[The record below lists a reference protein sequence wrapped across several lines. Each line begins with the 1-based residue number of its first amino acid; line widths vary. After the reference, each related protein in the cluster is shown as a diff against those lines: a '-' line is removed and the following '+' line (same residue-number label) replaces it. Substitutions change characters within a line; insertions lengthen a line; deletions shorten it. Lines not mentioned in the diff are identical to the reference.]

1 MKREENKY
9 REDNLDYSSKKKTNI
24 ELAKLTKEQK
34 AVINKKKK
42 LADMMGESIDI
53 NQILN
58 NPGFKALGDPKEPAT
73 EQDIKE
79 LL

>member
-1 MKREENKY
+1 
-9 REDNLDYSSKKKTNI
+9 
-24 ELAKLTKEQK
+24 
-34 AVINKKKK
+34 
-42 LADMMGESIDI
+42 MGESIDI

-79 LL
+79 FL